1 MQPEAS
7 REVFHGRL
15 IRVEVETWPYG
26 EREIVRHPGACA
38 VVAMTRLGE
47 VVMVRQQREAIR
59 RDLLEIPAGVF
70 DVEGEDA
77 PGCAARELL
86 EETGYRATSI
96 EHLAAVF
103 TSPGF
108 TDERIELFLARAEP
122 AVGSAGEDGI
132 DVVLLPLGEALE
144 AARAGA
150 IIDAKTVVG
159 LLLAEARYASPAGAG
174 PPPRS

>member
-1 MQPEAS
+1 VQPEAS

-77 PGCAARELL
+77 VVSTSAAPSIHVRLRPVDGAVLAERDEARARMDEYRARRPVRRDPYYAAQNAAREHGL
-86 EETGYRATSI
+86 
-96 EHLAAVF
+96 H
-103 TSPGF
+103 
-108 TDERIELFLARAEP
+108 AE
-122 AVGSAGEDGI
+122 SAI
-132 DVVLLPLGEALE
+132 
-144 AARAGA
+144 
-150 IIDAKTVVG
+150 
-159 LLLAEARYASPAGAG
+159 
-174 PPPRS
+174 PPVA